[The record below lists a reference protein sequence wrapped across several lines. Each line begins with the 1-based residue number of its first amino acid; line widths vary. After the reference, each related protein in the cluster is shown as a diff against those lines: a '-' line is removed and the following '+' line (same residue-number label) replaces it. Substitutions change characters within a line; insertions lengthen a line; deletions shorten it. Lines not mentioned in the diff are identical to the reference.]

1 MAPRLSSMD
10 GQARRAAALK
20 RFTRASALTA
30 ALLGILIYAGVSGLP
45 AGVQAWLAASVQA
58 QVTTDPGASSTD
70 DNAPAPPAQAPGSYA
85 GGPVQTRTGAS

>member
-1 MAPRLSSMD
+1 MASRLSSVD

-20 RFTRASALTA
+20 KFTRASAVTA

-45 AGVQAWLAASVQA
+45 AGVQAWLAADVQP
-58 QVTTDPGASSTD
+58 QVTTDAGASSD